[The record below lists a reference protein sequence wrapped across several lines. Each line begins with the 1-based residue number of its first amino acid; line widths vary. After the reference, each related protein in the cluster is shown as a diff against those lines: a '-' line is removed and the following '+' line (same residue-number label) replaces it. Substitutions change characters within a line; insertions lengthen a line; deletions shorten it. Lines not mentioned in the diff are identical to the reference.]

1 MSRMKRNH
9 KAKMAASSAGRR
21 VRRVAAQVKP
31 AAAHMKPLTQST
43 GAAAKRRAHRTRAW
57 AAPRV
62 ERTGK
67 VLQDSVAPTVSAWL
81 FSAARRLDPAKPQRP
96 PWRKLA
102 GRWESDVD
110 RTTEAQ
116 RLMKRRSS
124 KSVVEIS
131 RTSHGLTGPE
141 MTKRLRTRS
150 VSLFNPFLTFREF
163 LTWKTKH
170 LPRISRMFT
179 STQFE
184 RKRCPSPFSSS
195 AV

>member
-81 FSAARRLDPAKPQRP
+81 SSAARRLEPAKPQRP

-102 GRWESDVD
+102 GISVLAAAASAAAAALARNRKKPDS
-110 RTTEAQ
+110 TTPAAATEAGNEAPATATSDGQ
-116 RLMKRRSS
+116 AMASADAYAD
-124 KSVVEIS
+124 VNGQV
-131 RTSHGLTGPE
+131 RTS
-141 MTKRLRTRS
+141 
-150 VSLFNPFLTFREF
+150 
-163 LTWKTKH
+163 
-170 LPRISRMFT
+170 
-179 STQFE
+179 
-184 RKRCPSPFSSS
+184 
-195 AV
+195 